1 MMYKALTTFSG
12 KVSMVKNQVKE
23 IEDEVVAKDLVHAGY
38 VVQVEI
44 PEKID
49 LSGKPIEDDKEEV
62 DKVVEPL
69 VKKPTSTRKKK

>member
-23 IEDEVVAKDLVHAGY
+23 IEDEAVAKDLVHAGY
-38 VVQVEI
+38 VVKVEV

-49 LSGKPIEDDKEEV
+49 LSGKPIKDKEKEEV
-62 DKVVEPL
+62 
-69 VKKPTSTRKKK
+69 VKKPISHRKKK